1 MCLRACVGVS
11 HANCMRVCVCVSRA
25 HLSFSPPPPLLP
37 LQTPSS
43 LPTSVSNRQSAPKA
57 RQRQFQGRTRQ
68 AFFTVCVQFVSLSTP
83 PCYLSRSVSDINIDT
98 HMRKHVCTHAR
109 THVHAIARTHA
120 CTHAHLHAC
129 MRAHTHARTHITCQS
144 QALSLSLSCLC
155 FQVVS
160 VCLPFCL
167 SVCRFPVDM
176 TKSPTTHTHTR
187 RHSPPPS
194 THTRPT
200 PNKRIL

>member
-98 HMRKHVCTHAR
+98 HMRKHVRTHAR
-109 THVHAIARTHA
+109 TYTQSHART
-120 CTHAHLHAC
+120 
-129 MRAHTHARTHITCQS
+129 RAHTHTCTRACARTRTHAHTLPVNRKI
-144 QALSLSLSCLC
+144 SLSLFRVC
-155 FQVVS
+155 VS
-160 VCLPFCL
+160 
-167 SVCRFPVDM
+167 
-176 TKSPTTHTHTR
+176 K
-187 RHSPPPS
+187 
-194 THTRPT
+194 
-200 PNKRIL
+200 